1 MQLHLAT
8 QNMAPPLII
17 QILHSLL
24 QLEVLILQ
32 KSIWIHTKNLSSAEF
47 ASQVR
52 VFFDVFSY
60 FTQIPP
66 SSSHIH
72 TQFPTNLPS
81 THQASSPSYSLCV
94 MNHQLGSDF
103 DDLSISLLMS
113 FVLKQSHKFSEYSVV
128 QRNP

>member
-1 MQLHLAT
+1 
-8 QNMAPPLII
+8 MAPPLII

-24 QLEVLILQ
+24 QLEVLVLQ
-32 KSIWIHTKNLSSAEF
+32 KSIRIHTKNLSSAEF
-47 ASQVR
+47 ASQVH

-94 MNHQLGSDF
+94 INHQLGSDF
-103 DDLSISLLMS
+103 DDLSIS
-113 FVLKQSHKFSEYSVV
+113 FTHVICAEAKAQV
-128 QRNP
+128 Q

>member
-17 QILHSLL
+17 QILQSLL
-24 QLEVLILQ
+24 QPEVLILQ
-32 KSIWIHTKNLSSAEF
+32 KSIRIHTKNLSSAEF
-47 ASQVR
+47 VSQVH
-52 VFFDVFSY
+52 VLFDVFSY
-60 FTQIPP
+60 FTQVPL
-66 SSSHIH
+66 SSHIH
-72 TQFPTNLPS
+72 TQFPINLPS

-94 MNHQLGSDF
+94 INHQLGSDF

-113 FVLKQSHKFSEYSVV
+113 FVLKQSNKFSEYSVV

>member
-17 QILHSLL
+17 QNLHSLL
-24 QLEVLILQ
+24 QPEVLILQ
-32 KSIWIHTKNLSSAEF
+32 KCIWIHTKNLSSAEF
-47 ASQVR
+47 ASQVH
-52 VFFDVFSY
+52 VFFDAFSY
-60 FTQIPP
+60 FT
-66 SSSHIH
+66 HIH

-81 THQASSPSYSLCV
+81 THQASSPSYSLCEI
-94 MNHQLGSDF
+94 NHQLGSDF

-113 FVLKQSHKFSEYSVV
+113 FVLKQSHKSSEYSVV

>member
-24 QLEVLILQ
+24 QLEVLVLQ
-32 KSIWIHTKNLSSAEF
+32 KSIRIHTKNLSSAEF
-47 ASQVR
+47 APQVH

-94 MNHQLGSDF
+94 INHQLGSDF
-103 DDLSISLLMS
+103 DDLSIS
-113 FVLKQSHKFSEYSVV
+113 FTHVICAEAKAQV
-128 QRNP
+128 Q